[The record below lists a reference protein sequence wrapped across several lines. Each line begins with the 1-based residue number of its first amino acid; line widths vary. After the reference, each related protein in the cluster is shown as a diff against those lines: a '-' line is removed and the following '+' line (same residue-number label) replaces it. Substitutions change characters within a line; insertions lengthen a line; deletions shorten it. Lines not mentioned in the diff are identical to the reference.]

1 MRRLVVTLMAG
12 ALVALGVTSA
22 ALAQENTLRDPFDPV
37 ADENQDVT
45 ATTEGTTDTTG
56 TTDPTDEVQPAQETT
71 GSERLANTGAETDP
85 WLVGAY
91 GLIAAGAAALILG
104 KLLASPRATV
114 VARAPAVARNGDAR
128 T

>member
-45 ATTEGTTDTTG
+45 ATTDTTG